1 MRVINEHVTHPD
13 QSLRF
18 LRFEVDAFRAER
30 HRHRQL
36 ELTWVERGFGLR
48 YVGDN
53 VAPFE
58 PGDLVLLGVDLPH
71 AWVSAAAR
79 TQDTSIA
86 SVVQFPPELLEQ
98 AAFPELIATRPLAE
112 RAQRGLSISGAAAR
126 AVTRLLAA
134 MAAADRYGRLAGLV
148 QILGVLADRAGDL
161 VPIAASPMRASTD
174 AGSARR
180 IDRVTEWVARDLRR
194 DFGVVEA
201 ARLAG
206 VSPAA
211 FSRFFR
217 RESGKPFSTY
227 VNDVRCGE
235 ACVKL
240 RQSRRPIAVVAAEC
254 GFDSIS
260 HFNRQFRR
268 RLGMTP
274 RQYRQRG

>member
-1 MRVINEHVTHPD
+1 MRVLNEHVTHPD

-18 LRFEVDAFRAER
+18 LRFEVDAFRVER

-36 ELTWVERGFGLR
+36 ELTWVERGVGLR

-58 PGDLVLLGVDLPH
+58 SGDLVLLGVDLPH
-71 AWVSAAAR
+71 AWVSSAAR
-79 TQDTSIA
+79 TETTSVA
-86 SVVQFPPELLEQ
+86 SVVQFPLALFEQ
-98 AAFPELIATRPLAE
+98 PAFPELIAARPLAE
-112 RAQRGLSISGAAAR
+112 QATRGLSIRGAAAQ
-126 AVTRLLAA
+126 AVTALLVA
-134 MAAADRYGRLAGLV
+134 MATADRYGRLAALIR
-148 QILGVLADRAGDL
+148 ILGILSDQPDDL
-161 VPIAASPMRASTD
+161 VPVAASPMRAGAE
-174 AGSARR
+174 AGSVRR
-180 IDRVTEWVARDLRR
+180 IDRVTEWIARDLRR
-194 DFGVVEA
+194 EFGVDDA

-217 RESGKPFSTY
+217 REAGKPFSTY

-240 RQSRRPIAVVAAEC
+240 RQSRKPIAIVAAEC
-254 GFDSIS
+254 GFASIS
-260 HFNRQFRR
+260 HFNRQFRQ
-268 RLGMTP
+268 RLGVTP